1 LHNKNFT
8 QKNFL
13 SNIDGAFSQNNQ
25 EQYRTQERYFDT
37 SRNYCSANSCV
48 TGAAH
53 SYLFKQYCSGDRSI
67 IAAGFIR
74 KPAALI
80 KKCVD
85 VPENICK

>member
-1 LHNKNFT
+1 MELFRKIIKNSIEHRSDILIQAGIT
-8 QKNFL
+8 V
-13 SNIDGAFSQNNQ
+13 
-25 EQYRTQERYFDT
+25 
-37 SRNYCSANSCV
+37 SANSCV

-80 KKCVD
+80 KKMCG
-85 VPENICK
+85 CSGKYM